1 MASPTILQICH
12 LARKT
17 ECPGSHITSL
27 CPQHPTMAHTK
38 AEVHVTR
45 TKKLEKRVAKLEKE
59 KEEEKRHIRCWRE
72 NILKEQRIIIEKM
85 WGLIKKKRDNDDIE
99 KKRDDDDKATK
110 SWRALKALNKTLTR
124 HMTRP

>member
-38 AEVHVTR
+38 AAVAGKTSKAKER
-45 TKKLEKRVAKLEKE
+45 YAKKLEKRVANLEKE
-59 KEEEKRHIRCWRE
+59 IEQEKWLAKCWRE
-72 NILKEQRIIIEKM
+72 NILKEQRDFVAKI
-85 WGLIKKKRDNDDIE
+85 LVSKKSEAPEVTNK
-99 KKRDDDDKATK
+99 K
-110 SWRALKALNKTLTR
+110 SWQALKALNKTLTR